1 MNPSP
6 SRERVS
12 SAEAPPQSG
21 GYSQGIK
28 AAGLLFLSGQA
39 PFDTQGR
46 PVGGTVGEQVR
57 QTLANLDAV
66 ARAGGSS
73 LANAVRVG
81 VFLRDLADFAAM
93 DAAYREFF
101 GADAVLPARTTI
113 QSDLIGFDV
122 EIDAV
127 VALDR

>member
-1 MNPSP
+1 M
-6 SRERVS
+6 SRERVTAS
-12 SAEAPPQSG
+12 DAPPQSG
-21 GYSQGIK
+21 GSSPG
-28 AAGLLFLSGQA
+28 AGGAGLLFLSGQA
-39 PFDTQGR
+39 PFDSEGR
-46 PVGGTVGEQVR
+46 LVGGSVTEQVR

-81 VFLRDLADFAAM
+81 VYLSDLAHFAEM
-93 DAAYREFF
+93 DAAYRAFF
-101 GADAVLPARTTI
+101 GPDAVLPARTTI

-127 VALDR
+127 VVAG